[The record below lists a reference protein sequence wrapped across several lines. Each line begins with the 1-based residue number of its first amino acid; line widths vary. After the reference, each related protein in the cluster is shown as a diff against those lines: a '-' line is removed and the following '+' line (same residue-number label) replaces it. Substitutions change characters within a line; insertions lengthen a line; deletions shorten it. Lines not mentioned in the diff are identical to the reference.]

1 MKPPYLREKDR
12 NILNLI
18 VENYLKV
25 GKPLSSG
32 FIAQRS
38 RFPVSSATIR
48 NIMAKLEENGF
59 LFQPHTSAG
68 RIPTD
73 KGLKFYVNKLLD
85 EAVLPEG
92 QIDLPSENFSLKKG
106 DFNSLLNQ
114 VSKILAEYSD
124 NLGFVISP
132 RISDVNFRHLRFIKV
147 SEEKI
152 MMILITSYNL
162 VLTEIVETR
171 TLFTQV
177 EIDKASQYIN
187 QNFRGKSIIF
197 VRDYLLQELPKYKI
211 RYENILNKLT
221 SLLKTYI
228 SQEEQESRIFL
239 QGTSRLLSKP
249 DLFDMKRLQPLFQN
263 FEEKAKLAKLLSDFI
278 SLARVKVLIGPELN
292 ILNIS
297 DCSLVL
303 SHYGYHSQVLGSL
316 GIIGP
321 KRIPYKS
328 IIPLVDCVA
337 KRLSQTI
344 SFNP

>member
-18 VENYLKV
+18 VENYIKV

-187 QNFRGKSIIF
+187 QNFRGKSLIF

-321 KRIPYKS
+321 KRIPYES

>member
-48 NIMAKLEENGF
+48 NIMAKLEENDF

-147 SEEKI
+147 SEEKV

-177 EIDKASQYIN
+177 ELDKASQYIN
-187 QNFRGKSIIF
+187 QNFREKSLIF

-211 RYENILNKLT
+211 RYENILSKLT

-278 SLARVKVLIGPELN
+278 SLARVKVLIGPELK

-321 KRIPYKS
+321 KRIPYES

-344 SFNP
+344 SFNR

>member
-187 QNFRGKSIIF
+187 QNFRGKSLIF

>member
-48 NIMAKLEENGF
+48 NIMVKLEENGF

-187 QNFRGKSIIF
+187 QNFRGKSLIF

>member
-48 NIMAKLEENGF
+48 NIMVKLEENGF